1 MKIAIWT
8 GWLFVVALLTVCACG
23 SQLGEEK
30 KQEDSKEEI
39 LESEKLPEG
48 LSPEQAAKVVAKVGD
63 RTITVGD
70 VTEQINRLSPYIRRR
85 WATPEK
91 RKEFLQKLINMNL
104 IG

>member
-39 LESEKLPEG
+39 LDERQRQIGIFFYDFANLRPVFD
-48 LSPEQAAKVVAKVGD
+48 LTGD
-63 RTITVGD
+63 G
-70 VTEQINRLSPYIRRR
+70 SFKY
-85 WATPEK
+85 
-91 RKEFLQKLINMNL
+91 F
-104 IG
+104 